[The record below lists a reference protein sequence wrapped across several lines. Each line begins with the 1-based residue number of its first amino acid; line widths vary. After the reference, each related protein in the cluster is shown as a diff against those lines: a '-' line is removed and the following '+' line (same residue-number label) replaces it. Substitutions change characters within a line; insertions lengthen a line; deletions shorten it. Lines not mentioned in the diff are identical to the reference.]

1 MTNSSNAIN
10 ECGKKKKNS
19 KSFENISRLYYYYNI
34 VSSNNPN
41 YLPISRFALCA
52 VLSNEK
58 PLWFFNLCKKRQNL
72 KYFAEIFRQ
81 ALRLGMWLW
90 LYDNSM
96 KVGVLFLDVKCLETD
111 VIGML
116 IRIDQRFMNRFC
128 MKKPPQFVILL

>member
-10 ECGKKKKNS
+10 ECGKKKKKNS

-52 VLSNEK
+52 VLSKEK

-90 LYDNSM
+90 LYNHSS
-96 KVGVLFLDVKCLETD
+96 E
-111 VIGML
+111 
-116 IRIDQRFMNRFC
+116 
-128 MKKPPQFVILL
+128 KKGSWST